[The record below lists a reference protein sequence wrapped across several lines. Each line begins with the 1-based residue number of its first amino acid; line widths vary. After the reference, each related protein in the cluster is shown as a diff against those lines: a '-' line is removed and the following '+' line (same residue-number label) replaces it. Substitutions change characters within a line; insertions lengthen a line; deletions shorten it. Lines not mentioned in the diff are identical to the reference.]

1 MILTIFESLHTAA
14 GQAVAIEWDALCTY
28 LVAPPEYPS
37 KHACPLLKLATF
49 GDVPSARGIL
59 RHDANVTS
67 VWGVEGDH
75 DDETV
80 TPLQAAQML
89 QRAGVQAIIYTSPS
103 HTPAKPRWR
112 VLAPTSQAYAPAL
125 RRELAGRI
133 NAALGGCLRPESF
146 TLSQAFYFGRVAS
159 GAYETHVTTGRPID
173 LCVHLV
179 PLVPSVEPRPD
190 AGDLP
195 DGPVPEWR
203 GPTDDADLLRRA
215 LQSRS
220 AASTFG
226 NRASFADLWE
236 GNVEALAKAF
246 PGDKDDPYN
255 ASDADAALVAHLAF
269 WTGRDVARIER
280 LMRQS
285 ALARPKWDRADYLSR
300 TFTKILSAPGQVL
313 QDNPPEPP
321 AATPP
326 ATAEAP
332 RQRPVEGAT
341 ILTPQQ
347 QADMFKGCV
356 YVQSHHKVL
365 VPGGKLLKPEQFK
378 VAFGG
383 FVHLMDNANQ
393 RTSRDSWEAFTQSEA
408 LRPPVADSIC
418 FRPDLPG
425 GQIIDVAG
433 KTRVNTWWP
442 ATIRRTVGDATP
454 FHDLMRKLLP
464 VDRDRLLLL
473 NYMAACVQHKGVKF
487 GWWPTLQGVEGNGKT
502 TMSLCVAE
510 AIGQHYTHWPH
521 AKDLASDF
529 NAWMVGTVFVA
540 VEELYC
546 PEHQADI
553 TEKLKTMIT
562 GGRGIQIQFKGVDQ
576 ESSPICFN
584 GMIGTNHKNAH
595 RKTKDNLRRHAI
607 FYTAQQ
613 SKADLARDGMTD
625 AYFKGLYRWLL
636 KEDGFAIVAEV
647 LHEHPIPDDM
657 NPAADLVRA
666 PDTSSTE
673 AAILESMGPVE
684 QQIVEAIEQGAQGF
698 AGGWVSSIMLDA
710 FVCETLRMGN
720 KLSITKRREMLHGLG
735 YIIHPG
741 LEGGRTQNPV
751 QPDGKKPQLWVR
763 QGSGLE
769 MLRGPAEIA
778 RAYTAAQM
786 VTTSRAV

>member
-1 MILTIFESLHTAA
+1 MIITIFESLHTAA

-28 LVAPPEYPS
+28 LAAPPEYPS
-37 KHACPLLKLATF
+37 KAACPLLKLATF
-49 GDVPSARGIL
+49 GDVPSTRGIL

-75 DDETV
+75 DDGTMS
-80 TPLQAAQML
+80 PWHAAQAL
-89 QRAGVQAIIYTSPS
+89 QRAGVQALVYTSPS
-103 HTPAKPRWR
+103 HTATQPRWR
-112 VLAPTSQAYAPAL
+112 VLAPTSQAYAPTL
-125 RRELAGRI
+125 RRELAGRV
-133 NAALGGCLRPESF
+133 NAAVGGCLRPESF
-146 TLSQAFYFGRVAS
+146 TLSQAFYFGRVA
-159 GAYETHVTTGRPID
+159 GVTYEAYATTGQPAD
-173 LCVHLV
+173 LCAHLV
-179 PLVPSVEPRPD
+179 PAFPSFESRPD
-190 AGDLP
+190 VGDLP

-203 GPTDDADLLRRA
+203 GPADDADLLRRA

-236 GNVEALAKAF
+236 GNVEALSRAF
-246 PGDKDDPYN
+246 PDTANPYN
-255 ASDADAALVAHLAF
+255 ASEADAALAAHLSF
-269 WTGRDVARIER
+269 WTGRDPGRIER

-285 ALARPKWDRADYLSR
+285 GLARPKWDREDYLPR
-300 TFTKILSAPGQVL
+300 TIGRITSAPGQVL

-321 AATPP
+321 ASTPP

-347 QADMFKGCV
+347 QVDMFKGCV
-356 YVQSHHKVL
+356 YVQAHHKVL
-365 VPGGKLLKPEQFK
+365 APGGKLLKPEQFR

-425 GQIIDVAG
+425 GEIIDVAG

-464 VDRDRLLLL
+464 VDRDRLILL

-698 AGGWVSSIMLDA
+698 AGGWVSSIMLDS
-710 FVCETLRMGN
+710 FVCDTLRMGN

-741 LEGGRTQNPV
+741 LDGGRTQNPV

-769 MLRGPAEIA
+769 MLRGSAEIA

-786 VTTSRAV
+786 VTTSRVV

>member
-28 LVAPPEYPS
+28 LAAPPEYPS

-49 GDVPSARGIL
+49 GDVPSPKGIL

-103 HTPAKPRWR
+103 HTPGKPRWR

-125 RRELAGRI
+125 RRELAGRV

-146 TLSQAFYFGRVAS
+146 TLSQAFYFGRVA
-159 GAYETHVTTGRPID
+159 GVTYEAYATTGQPVD
-173 LCVHLV
+173 LCGHLV

-236 GNVEALAKAF
+236 GNAEALAKAF
-246 PGDKDDPYN
+246 PDTANPYN
-255 ASDADAALVAHLAF
+255 ASEADAALAAHLSF
-269 WTGRDVARIER
+269 WTGRDAGRIER

-285 ALARPKWDRADYLSR
+285 GLARPKWDREDYLPR
-300 TFTKILSAPGQVL
+300 TIGRITSAPGQVL

-347 QADMFKGCV
+347 QVDMFKGCV
-356 YVQSHHKVL
+356 YVQAHHKVL
-365 VPGGKLLKPEQFK
+365 APGGKLLKPEQFR

-425 GQIIDVAG
+425 GEIIDVAG

-442 ATIRRTVGDATP
+442 AKVRRQIGDSTP
-454 FHDLMRKLLP
+454 FHDLMRRLLP
-464 VDRDRLLLL
+464 VQRDRELLLS
-473 NYMAACVQHKGVKF
+473 YMAACVQHQGHKF
-487 GWWPTLQGVEGNGKT
+487 SWWPVLQGCEGNGKT

-510 AIGQHYTHWPH
+510 TVGQHYTHWPH
-521 AKDLASDF
+521 ALDLASPF
-529 NAWMVGTVFVA
+529 NGWIANKVFIA
-540 VEELYC
+540 VEELYS

-553 TEKLKTMIT
+553 NEKLKTLIT
-562 GGRGIQIQFKGVDQ
+562 GGAGIQVQFKGVDQ
-576 ESSPICFN
+576 ESMGIVAN
-584 GMIGTNHKNAH
+584 GMITTNHKAAV
-595 RKTKDNLRRHAI
+595 RKTRDNQRRLGL

-613 SKADLARDGMTD
+613 TAADMARDGLTQ
-625 AYFKGLYRWLL
+625 AYFRQLYRWL
-636 KEDGFAIVAEV
+636 KGDGFAIVAEV

-710 FVCETLRMGN
+710 FVCDTLRMGN

-741 LEGGRTQNPV
+741 LEGGRTSNPV